1 MSVVYEGLT
10 RSQESSPNCFVL
22 LAIRQEKA
30 FTQSGIL
37 QCLHYKVA
45 RVFRQSAY
53 DVKER
58 VPQLRLCTLVVLG
71 GTSVRTWLA
80 QWRALLMETLAL
92 KKTPVTCNHNFHELP
107 LIQFAFGHSWSS
119 AHAYFL
125 LSWLERFETWEMF
138 FCRIRLT
145 TLVIETVLFLHA
157 VRIIF
162 VISWWLAK
170 MYFPIWNLWKVH
182 GDVYSLKEGVA
193 FKWTILVIE
202 IGIDSASAAV

>member
-1 MSVVYEGLT
+1 MGTVVYALLVVALCIDEKCMLVAHEVHT
-10 RSQESSPNCFVL
+10 RSQEFSLNCFVL

-80 QWRALLMETLAL
+80 Q
-92 KKTPVTCNHNFHELP
+92 
-107 LIQFAFGHSWSS
+107 
-119 AHAYFL
+119 
-125 LSWLERFETWEMF
+125 
-138 FCRIRLT
+138 
-145 TLVIETVLFLHA
+145 
-157 VRIIF
+157 
-162 VISWWLAK
+162 
-170 MYFPIWNLWKVH
+170 
-182 GDVYSLKEGVA
+182 
-193 FKWTILVIE
+193 
-202 IGIDSASAAV
+202 

>member
-1 MSVVYEGLT
+1 MLTLQGCQGLQAK
-10 RSQESSPNCFVL
+10 R
-22 LAIRQEKA
+22 
-30 FTQSGIL
+30 
-37 QCLHYKVA
+37 
-45 RVFRQSAY
+45 
-53 DVKER
+53 
-58 VPQLRLCTLVVLG
+58 LRCK
-71 GTSVRTWLA
+71 GTSPTAASMYVGRPRGHLCQDLVSTVTRLA
-80 QWRALLMETLAL
+80 HGDTCSL

-138 FCRIRLT
+138 LCRIRLT

-170 MYFPIWNLWKVH
+170 MYFPIWNLRKVH
-182 GDVYSLKEGVA
+182 GYVYSLKEGVA

>member
-1 MSVVYEGLT
+1 MYQHFFIGMRWSTSKAMRIDVMGLLQDLMCEPIRIKSKRMSVVYEGLT

-92 KKTPVTCNHNFHELP
+92 KKKHQWLAIIIFMNFRWFNLH
-107 LIQFAFGHSWSS
+107 
-119 AHAYFL
+119 
-125 LSWLERFETWEMF
+125 
-138 FCRIRLT
+138 
-145 TLVIETVLFLHA
+145 LVIHDLVHTH
-157 VRIIF
+157 IF
-162 VISWWLAK
+162 CS
-170 MYFPIWNLWKVH
+170 H
-182 GDVYSLKEGVA
+182 G
-193 FKWTILVIE
+193 
-202 IGIDSASAAV
+202 

>member
-1 MSVVYEGLT
+1 MRIDVMGLLQDLMCEPIRIKSKRMSVVYEGLT

-92 KKTPVTCNHNFHELP
+92 KKNTSDL
-107 LIQFAFGHSWSS
+107 QS
-119 AHAYFL
+119 
-125 LSWLERFETWEMF
+125 
-138 FCRIRLT
+138 
-145 TLVIETVLFLHA
+145 
-157 VRIIF
+157 
-162 VISWWLAK
+162 
-170 MYFPIWNLWKVH
+170 
-182 GDVYSLKEGVA
+182 
-193 FKWTILVIE
+193 
-202 IGIDSASAAV
+202 